1 MADGERWGNLGPG
14 KRRLLAVVGVA
25 EGILKIVALIDL
37 KRRPA
42 SHVRGRKWIWATAL
56 VTVSSAGLLP
66 LSYFVFGR
74 RRQGG

>member
-42 SHVRGRKWIWATAL
+42 SRVRGRKWIWATAL

-74 RRQGG
+74 RRQSG